1 MITIIVLSA
10 LVTASALV
18 AALSKDTRHV
28 VLGLW
33 VCGMGMGGIFLS
45 FGAEVLAM
53 AQWIVATLG
62 GVSLLMASSMCGELG
77 KKVASR
83 GTTFDLL
90 QAIIVGVGMTAVF
103 GVALFRFQPGMNS
116 LPQSGQDLQA
126 LGQLLTEKHS
136 ISLNLLAVTLLLVL
150 VGGGVLSRAEE
161 ST

>member
-1 MITIIVLSA
+1 MIAIIVLST
-10 LVTASALV
+10 LVIASALI
-18 AALSKDTRHV
+18 AALSKDSRHV

-33 VCGMGMGGIFLS
+33 VCGMSVGGIFLS

-53 AQWIVATLG
+53 VQWIIATLG
-62 GVSLLMASSMCGELG
+62 GISLLMASSMCGELG
-77 KKVASR
+77 EKVPSPVNK
-83 GTTFDLL
+83 FDLL
-90 QAIIVGVGMTAVF
+90 QAIIVGIGMTAVF
-103 GVALFRFQPGMNS
+103 GVALFRFQPEIGV

>member
-1 MITIIVLSA
+1 MITIIALSA
-10 LVTASALV
+10 LVTVSALV

-33 VCGMGMGGIFLS
+33 VCGMSMGGIFLS

-83 GTTFDLL
+83 RATFDLL

-103 GVALFRFQPGMNS
+103 GVALFRFQPEMNT

>member
-1 MITIIVLSA
+1 MIAIIVLST
-10 LVTASALV
+10 LVIASALI
-18 AALSKDTRHV
+18 AALSKDSRHV

-33 VCGMGMGGIFLS
+33 VCGMSMGGIFLS

-53 AQWIVATLG
+53 VQWIIATLG

-77 KKVASR
+77 EKVASR
-83 GTTFDLL
+83 INKFDLL
-90 QAIIVGVGMTAVF
+90 QAIIVGIGMTAVF
-103 GVALFRFQPGMNS
+103 GVALFRFQPEIGA

-136 ISLNLLAVTLLLVL
+136 ISLSLLAVTLLLVL

>member
-1 MITIIVLSA
+1 MIATIVLST
-10 LVTASALV
+10 LVIASALI
-18 AALSKDTRHV
+18 AALSKDSRHV

-33 VCGMGMGGIFLS
+33 VCGMSMGGIFLS

-53 AQWIVATLG
+53 VQWIIATLG
-62 GVSLLMASSMCGELG
+62 GISLLMASSMCGELG
-77 KKVASR
+77 EKVASPVNK
-83 GTTFDLL
+83 FDLL
-90 QAIIVGVGMTAVF
+90 QAIIVGIGMTAVF
-103 GVALFRFQPGMNS
+103 GVALFRFQPEFNA